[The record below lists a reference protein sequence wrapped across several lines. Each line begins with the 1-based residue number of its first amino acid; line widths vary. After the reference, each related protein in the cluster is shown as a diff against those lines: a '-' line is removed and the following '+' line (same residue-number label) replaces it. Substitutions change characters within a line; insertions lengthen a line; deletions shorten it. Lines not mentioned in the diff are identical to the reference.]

1 MVARGQR
8 DLLRQ
13 MGKQI
18 SSAPVMT
25 SYQNVSTWKESY
37 NDVDKTK
44 KKSCSRPTANHKHNL
59 AVKQSCNNK
68 QQIDYVTYKVI
79 IRVTILSDPHL
90 SFFIIKP
97 HSFQQSTI
105 WITSRKPR
113 WCVGRNAVHCL
124 MQSLHATVFNNNTIL
139 GQVQRCKVK
148 EWFLDYPM
156 MWAGKNPDLGSSKNF
171 TVRHNVHLQRL
182 GRCFFLLFL

>member
-44 KKSCSRPTANHKHNL
+44 KKIML
-59 AVKQSCNNK
+59 
-68 QQIDYVTYKVI
+68 
-79 IRVTILSDPHL
+79 
-90 SFFIIKP
+90 
-97 HSFQQSTI
+97 
-105 WITSRKPR
+105 
-113 WCVGRNAVHCL
+113 
-124 MQSLHATVFNNNTIL
+124 
-139 GQVQRCKVK
+139 
-148 EWFLDYPM
+148 
-156 MWAGKNPDLGSSKNF
+156 
-171 TVRHNVHLQRL
+171 
-182 GRCFFLLFL
+182 